1 MATLTKDEVR
11 TFELGEFNDLPVI
24 ADDTIYEG
32 AAIGDNGSGGM
43 RPLVAEDPF
52 IGFCARKIDNEGGA
66 AGDENVHLRG
76 KGKIIL
82 VVVGVTGVGDVMET
96 VYATDDNTFTL
107 NSSGASSIG
116 KVTRWISSTKCVVY
130 FEGVQLRSL

>member
-1 MATLTKDEVR
+1 MTTLAKDSIRDYEIGD
-11 TFELGEFNDLPVI
+11 LNDLPVI
-24 ADDTIYEG
+24 AADILYEG
-32 AAIGDNGSGGM
+32 SALGDNGSGYI

-52 IGFCARKIDNEGGA
+52 VGFCARKIDNSDGIAGA
-66 AGDENVHLRG
+66 EKVNLRE
-76 KGKIIL
+76 KGKAVL
-82 VVVGVTGVGDVMET
+82 TVVGVTGVGDVGET

-116 KVTRWISSTKCVVY
+116 RITRWISSTKCVVY

>member
-1 MATLTKDEVR
+1 MATLTEDEVR
-11 TFELGEFNDLPVI
+11 TLELGEFNDLPVI
-24 ADDTIYEG
+24 ADEIIHEG
-32 AAIGDNGSGGM
+32 AAIGDNGIGYM

-52 IGFCARKIDNEGGA
+52 MGFCARKIDNDGGI
-66 AGDENVHLRG
+66 AGAEKVHLRG
-76 KGKIIL
+76 RGKIIL
-82 VVVGVTGVGDVMET
+82 VVVGVTGVGDVRET

-116 KVTRWISSTKCVVY
+116 KITRWISSTKCVVY